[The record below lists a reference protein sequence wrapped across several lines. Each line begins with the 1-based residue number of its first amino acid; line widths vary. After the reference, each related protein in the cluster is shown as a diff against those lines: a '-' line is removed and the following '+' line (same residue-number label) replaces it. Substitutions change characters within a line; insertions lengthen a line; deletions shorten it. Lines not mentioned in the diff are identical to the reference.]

1 MTNKAKI
8 EMLPIY
14 DRLICYTNHIP
25 SARKA
30 LNRHF
35 GEDNIDLLFIEGV
48 ENTKGCAA
56 PIPCNN
62 IDGVL
67 KAFVMYV
74 QDSEGVGTITH
85 EANHIKNFIFDYIG
99 QELDPDNDEA
109 ESYLVGYL
117 ADQFHH
123 HIRKTK

>member
-74 QDSEGVGTITH
+74 QDSEGSVRSPMKLI
-85 EANHIKNFIFDYIG
+85 I
-99 QELDPDNDEA
+99 L
-109 ESYLVGYL
+109 
-117 ADQFHH
+117 
-123 HIRKTK
+123 KTSSLIISGRN